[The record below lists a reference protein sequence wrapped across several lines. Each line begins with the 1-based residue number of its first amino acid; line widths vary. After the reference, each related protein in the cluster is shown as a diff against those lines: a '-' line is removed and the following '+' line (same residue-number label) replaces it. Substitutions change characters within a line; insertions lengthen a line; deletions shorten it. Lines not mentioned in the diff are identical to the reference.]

1 MAAAL
6 RSSFHAV
13 DREVLQR
20 AGDEQGRDGATAVV
34 ILRTGEC
41 VALCLTCA
49 MAIIFDGIGQ
59 HAVMLA
65 VPAVGQSGQVAYDHG
80 V

>member
-1 MAAAL
+1 MVLASQAALRDCLGDAPSQDKAEEGRMAAAL

-41 VALCLTCA
+41 APVKLPC
-49 MAIIFDGIGQ
+49 
-59 HAVMLA
+59 V
-65 VPAVGQSGQVAYDHG
+65 
-80 V
+80 